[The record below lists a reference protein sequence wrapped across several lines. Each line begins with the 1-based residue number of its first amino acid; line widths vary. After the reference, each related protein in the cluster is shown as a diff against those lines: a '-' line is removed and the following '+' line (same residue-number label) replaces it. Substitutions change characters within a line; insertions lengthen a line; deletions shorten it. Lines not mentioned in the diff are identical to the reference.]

1 MARSKYSG
9 EQKLNILKIAEESK
23 YTILEICHMYNIKKS
38 TLRNWRTK
46 FKSEGLLALEESNTW
61 KPYTKKLKESAVLDY
76 LEKGLSLREVC
87 DKYKITYDS
96 VLRGWIKKYT
106 SHSELKDSGSG
117 MRKTM
122 TKARKTT
129 LEERLEIVQECM
141 GNGRNYQEA
150 ALKHNVSY
158 QQVYSWMKKF
168 EQAGESGLADRRGR
182 TKPEEELT
190 EEEKLKLKIQQ
201 MERENERLRAENLF
215 LKKLEDIERRR
226 Q

>member
-1 MARSKYSG
+1 MTKSKYSA
-9 EQKLNILKIAEESK
+9 EQKLTILRMAEESES
-23 YTILEICHMYNIKKS
+23 TILEICKMYNIHKS
-38 TLRNWRTK
+38 TFNDWRAK
-46 FKSEGLLALEESNTW
+46 LQSEGPLALEQSKSW
-61 KPYTKKLKESAVLDY
+61 KRYTRELKEAAVLEY
-76 LEKGLSLREVC
+76 LENRLTLLEITA
-87 DKYKITYDS
+87 KYQISSHS
-96 VLRGWIKKYT
+96 VLRKWIKKYT
-106 SHSELKDSGSG
+106 SHSELKDSGSE
-117 MRKTM
+117 MSKTM

-190 EEEKLKLKIQQ
+190 EEEKLKHKIQQ